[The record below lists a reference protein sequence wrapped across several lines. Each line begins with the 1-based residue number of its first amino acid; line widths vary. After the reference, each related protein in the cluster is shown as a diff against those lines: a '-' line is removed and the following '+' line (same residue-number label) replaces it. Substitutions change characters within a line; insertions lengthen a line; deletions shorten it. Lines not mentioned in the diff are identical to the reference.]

1 MSLLESKRT
10 EPTVCHISAEPEL
23 IHVDCVSHIY
33 PDGSVGIHNL
43 CFKVQDKEIVAIC
56 GGNGSGKSTL
66 LEHLNGLLSPSDG
79 CVSVFGKRL
88 DTQTKKDLWKDVGIV
103 FQRAEDQL
111 FAPTV
116 LDDIMFGPL
125 NMGMSIDDAKQVAL
139 EALKA
144 VGAEELVNK
153 MPNYLSGG
161 QKRLVSMAGVL
172 AMKPK
177 IMALDEPT
185 SDLDPNHAEIIEK
198 IILELK
204 NNGISGGQKRL
215 VSMAGVLAMKPK
227 IMALD
232 EPTSDLDPNHAEIIE
247 KIILELKNKY
257 GISVVIATH
266 DLDLAAQI
274 ADRICIVK
282 SGSIIAEGTPAE
294 IFYNSELLEE
304 AGLKKPKIVQIYDEF
319 CKSRGLDHKDRP
331 VKVEELA
338 KCFTCG

>member
-1 MSLLESKRT
+1 MALQESKRT

-33 PDGSVGIHNL
+33 PDGSLGIHNL
-43 CFKVQDKEIVAIC
+43 CFKVQEKEIVAVC

-88 DTQTKKDLWKDVGIV
+88 DAQTKKDLWKDVGIV

-116 LDDIMFGPL
+116 LDDVMFGPL

-144 VGAEELVNK
+144 VGAVELVNK

-204 NNGISGGQKRL
+204 N
-215 VSMAGVLAMKPK
+215 
-227 IMALD
+227 
-232 EPTSDLDPNHAEIIE
+232 
-247 KIILELKNKY
+247 KY
-257 GISVVIATH
+257 SISVVIATH

-331 VKVEELA
+331 VKVVELA
-338 KCFTCG
+338 KCFTCE

>member
-1 MSLLESKRT
+1 MALLESKGT

-66 LEHLNGLLSPSDG
+66 LEHLNGLLTPSDG

-116 LDDIMFGPL
+116 LDDVMFGPL
-125 NMGMSIDDAKQVAL
+125 NMGMNIDEAKQVAL

-153 MPNYLSGG
+153 MPNYL
-161 QKRLVSMAGVL
+161 
-172 AMKPK
+172 
-177 IMALDEPT
+177 
-185 SDLDPNHAEIIEK
+185 
-198 IILELK
+198 
-204 NNGISGGQKRL
+204 SGGQKRL

-304 AGLKKPKIVQIYDEF
+304 ARLKKPKIVQIYDEF
-319 CKSRGLDHKDRP
+319 CESRGLDHRNRP
-331 VKVEELA
+331 VKMEELA